1 VTAKRTSRIG
11 KLPPQYIFI
20 LNPYTDARF
29 TRCPNCDQ
37 PTKQRKVPLFI
48 HVDPLNPVVL
58 GKTCRY
64 CPNCDILIAHQD
76 ELEAQ
81 LAVLFEERDP
91 ALIGNE
97 YMVLGT
103 VERQAWRE
111 GIKQPKGIADML
123 EHLHDFKEF
132 RTVKYQP
139 AGWYPA
145 DEVEAQERQADQPA
159 VQQKRKGRKHK
170 RSRRRNHPSSS

>member
-1 VTAKRTSRIG
+1 MKASPIG
-11 KLPPQYIFI
+11 KLPPQYTFI

-37 PTKQRKVPLFI
+37 KTKQRKLPLFI
-48 HVDPLNPVVL
+48 HVEPLNPVVL

-64 CPNCDILIAHQD
+64 CPDCDLLIVHQD

-81 LAVLFEERDP
+81 LEALFAERDP
-91 ALIGNE
+91 SLIGND
-97 YMVLGT
+97 YLVLGT

-111 GIKQPKGIADML
+111 GMKQPKGIQGML
-123 EHLHDFKEF
+123 EHLHDFEKV
-132 RTVKYQP
+132 RTVEYQP

-145 DEVEAQERQADQPA
+145 DEPAAQEKQTGKPA
-159 VQQKRKGRKHK
+159 AQNKRRTRRRHK
-170 RSRRRNHPSSS
+170 RNRRR